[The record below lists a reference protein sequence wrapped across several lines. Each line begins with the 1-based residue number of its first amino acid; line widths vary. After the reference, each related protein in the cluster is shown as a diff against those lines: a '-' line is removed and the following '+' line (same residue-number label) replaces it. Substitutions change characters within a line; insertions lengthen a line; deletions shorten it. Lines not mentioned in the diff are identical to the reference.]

1 MENNSLNLMSLLKMI
16 FNIEIVYHMKNKR
29 KYFMKLLEKGLL
41 QFIILKKE
49 LILII

>member
-1 MENNSLNLMSLLKMI
+1 MENNSLNLVSLFKMI
-16 FNIEIVYHMKNKR
+16 FSIEIVYHMKNKK

-41 QFIILKKE
+41 QFVILKKE